1 MLHLQYM
8 PNLLL
13 SPCSH
18 LKFLDILLRVGQNNL
33 WVVCNKSRF
42 VDKLRDM
49 LPEQGFPSSLRD
61 IP

>member
-18 LKFLDILLRVGQNNL
+18 LKFLAILRVGQNNL